1 MQEYVDVEPAEPG
14 LSNILIGFQKTSL
27 TSTASEYLFRVVFT
41 EITEIAEMKG
51 LERCG

>member
-1 MQEYVDVEPAEPG
+1 MQEYVNVEPAEPG

-27 TSTASEYLFRVVFT
+27 TFTAVEHFFLDMFT
-41 EITEIAEMKG
+41 EMTEVAERKG